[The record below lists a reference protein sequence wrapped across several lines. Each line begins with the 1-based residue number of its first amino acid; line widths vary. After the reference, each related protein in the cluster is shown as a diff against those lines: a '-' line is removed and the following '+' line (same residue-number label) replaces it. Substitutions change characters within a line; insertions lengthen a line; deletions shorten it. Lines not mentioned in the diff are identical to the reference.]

1 MQQELDKGDPI
12 SEIRILGVNQIGH
25 EGGNAGICVGRATPW
40 LQEVAESP
48 VWTLWQVNYR
58 DVVIL
63 DATNE
68 VAAVYNLSAHS
79 LDDPANY
86 AALRTLLLEIADGD
100 SL

>member
-1 MQQELDKGDPI
+1 M
-12 SEIRILGVNQIGH
+12 
-25 EGGNAGICVGRATPW
+25 
-40 LQEVAESP
+40 
-48 VWTLWQVNYR
+48 NYR

-68 VAAVYNLSAHS
+68 VAADYNLSAHS